1 MYHTVRDTETRSPQ
15 FTSKV
20 IDGSAFV
27 HTTQPEKGMT
37 FDEYSLLFVNK
48 IKKIISCE
56 KLQRLDIVFDRY
68 FSPSIKGEARE
79 KRGHGLAIS
88 VRGSSQVPKNWQN
101 FLSVGK
107 NKEQLYSML
116 ANEVKKISDDSL
128 VIATLCEGMVSNN
141 PIDSTILSPCN
152 HEEADMRI
160 FLHVK
165 HISSYSTEERRICI
179 CVTDTDVVIIAIS
192 VFDQLGCTELWI
204 EFGIVSNKLW
214 LPIHHYVS

>member
-1 MYHTVRDTETRSPQ
+1 M
-15 FTSKV
+15 
-20 IDGSAFV
+20 
-27 HTTQPEKGMT
+27 M
-37 FDEYSLLFVNK
+37 FDEYSLLFVNR

-88 VRGSSQVPKNWQN
+88 VRGSTQVPKNWQN

-116 ANEVKKISDDSL
+116 ENEDKKISGDSL
-128 VIATLCEGMVSNN
+128 VISTLWESMVSNK

-152 HEEADMRI
+152 HEEADTRI

-179 CVTDTDVVIIAIS
+179 CAIS

-204 EFGIVSNKLW
+204 EFGIGSSKLW
-214 LPIHHYVS
+214 LPIHHYVSVLGTDCCHGILF